1 MPLDNNQ
8 NYTLGVDIGG
18 TKIETALVD
27 ASGVILASHYRLID
41 PAKDPSVTVQDILDS
56 ARICYRESGK
66 TAAAAG
72 IGVAGQIDK
81 TRGVVRSSPNLPDW
95 KDVALGAALQSALQ
109 IPVTLNNDVRMITW
123 GEWQHGAGQ
132 GLNDL
137 VCLFVGTGVGGGVV
151 SGGRLLEG
159 YVNTAGELGHMT
171 VMAGGRQCHCANR
184 GCLEAYC
191 GGWAIAE
198 RAQDAVK
205 AKPEA
210 ARTMLQLAG
219 KIKAISA
226 ITVAQAYA
234 QNDPLAQRLVKNTSR
249 YLAAGLVSIVNAFNP
264 QLIIL
269 GGSVIQGIPD
279 LLFLAEKRVRSLALP
294 TPVKD
299 LRLTLAALGNKA
311 GVIGAAAVARDL
323 LQKNNN
329 N

>member
-1 MPLDNNQ
+1 MPLDISQ
-8 NYTLGVDIGG
+8 KYTLGVDIGG

-27 ASGVILASHYRLID
+27 ASGVILASQHRLIN
-41 PAKDPSVTVQDILDS
+41 PQNPSQTVQDIIDS
-56 ARICYRESGK
+56 VQFCYSESGK
-66 TAAAAG
+66 TASAMG
-72 IGVAGQIDK
+72 VGVAGQIDK
-81 TRGVVRSSPNLPDW
+81 TNGVVRSSPNLPNW
-95 KDVALGAALQSALQ
+95 KDVALGAALNSALQ

-159 YVNTAGELGHMT
+159 QTNTAGELGHMT
-171 VMAGGRQCHCANR
+171 VIAGGRQCHCANK

-205 AKPEA
+205 ANV
-210 ARTMLQLAG
+210 TAG
-219 KIKAISA
+219 KTLTKIAGKFENISA
-226 ITVAQAYA
+226 ITLSQAYTKG
-234 QNDPLAQRLVKNTSR
+234 DPLARKLVQSTAR

-279 LLFLAEKRVRSLALP
+279 LVVLAEKSVRSLALP

-299 LRLTLAALGNKA
+299 LRISIAALGNQA
-311 GVIGAAAVARDL
+311 GVIGAAALARQL
-323 LQKNNN
+323 IK
-329 N
+329 